1 MTKTNRTKKS
11 QHRRTKK
18 RTARQAGIKK
28 LSGDSHAVSKTP
40 LAIDSSL
47 REVCAKIN
55 EGLCLGVQSCQETG
69 NLNLDFY
76 CIDKLP
82 ETGIFEFC
90 EQNALVLVEHFQI
103 EHGFEDI
110 AISEIDPVPFVERI
124 VNTREV
130 VSKQIWAFLVKYSLH
145 SVAMMKESRFKS
157 AISILVNSEYDL
169 PTS

>member
-11 QHRRTKK
+11 QHRRTKT

-28 LSGDSHAVSKTP
+28 LSGDSYAVSKKP
-40 LAIDSSL
+40 LAIFSSFQ
-47 REVCAKIN
+47 EVNSKID

-69 NLNLDFY
+69 DLNLDY
-76 CIDKLP
+76 YHVDLST
-82 ETGIFEFC
+82 ETDFTDIC
-90 EQNALVLVEHFQI
+90 VQNGLVLVEHFQI

-110 AISEIDPVPFVERI
+110 AISEIDPVPFAERI

-130 VSKQIWAFLVKYSLH
+130 VSKQIWAFLVVYSLY
-145 SVAMMKESRFKS
+145 SVAMMKESEFKS
-157 AISILVNSEYDL
+157 AISILKSSEYDL